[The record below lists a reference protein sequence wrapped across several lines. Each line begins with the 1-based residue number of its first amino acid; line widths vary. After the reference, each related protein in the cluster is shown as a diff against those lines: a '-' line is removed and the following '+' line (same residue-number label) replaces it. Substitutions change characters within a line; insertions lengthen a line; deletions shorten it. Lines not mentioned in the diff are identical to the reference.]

1 LKKFKKRDNMSV
13 TSGGCRD
20 LRKYMND
27 PKTLEIFGQLISGR
41 KGYIPV
47 QEKRI
52 EIVYCK
58 GCRRQMNEEE
68 KFCPECGTK
77 VEKPAPEQQNQEA

>member
-1 LKKFKKRDNMSV
+1 MSV
-13 TSGGCRD
+13 TAGGCRD

-27 PKTLEIFGQLISGR
+27 PKTQEIFGLLISGK

-47 QEKRI
+47 QERRVEVI
-52 EIVYCK
+52 YCP

-68 KFCPECGTK
+68 RFCPECGSK
-77 VEKPAPEQQNQEA
+77 KPEPKKEEEAPVN

>member
-1 LKKFKKRDNMSV
+1 MSV

-41 KGYIPV
+41 KGYMPV
-47 QEKRI
+47 I
-52 EIVYCK
+52 ERRVEVIYCK
-58 GCRRQMNEEE
+58 GCKRQMQEEE

-77 VEKPAPEQQNQEA
+77 NEKPAPEPEEPQAG

>member
-1 LKKFKKRDNMSV
+1 M
-13 TSGGCRD
+13 TQTAGGCRD

-41 KGYIPV
+41 KGYVPV
-47 QEKRI
+47 I
-52 EIVYCK
+52 ERRVEIIYCK
-58 GCRRQMNEEE
+58 GCRRQMAEEE

-77 VEKPAPEQQNQEA
+77 VEKNAPEAPAQESTEA

>member
-1 LKKFKKRDNMSV
+1 MPI
-13 TSGGCRD
+13 TAGGCRD

-27 PKTLEIFGQLISGR
+27 PKTLEIFGKLISGR
-41 KGYIPV
+41 SGYIPV

-52 EIVYCK
+52 EPIFCK
-58 GCRRQMNEEE
+58 NCHLQLSGEE

-77 VEKPAPEQQNQEA
+77 VEKEKQEQKEN

>member
-1 LKKFKKRDNMSV
+1 MV
-13 TSGGCRD
+13 TTAGGCRD

-41 KGYIPV
+41 KGYMPV
-47 QEKRI
+47 IEKRV

-58 GCRRQMNEEE
+58 GCRRQMSEEE

-77 VEKPAPEQQNQEA
+77 VEKEAPAPENTEA